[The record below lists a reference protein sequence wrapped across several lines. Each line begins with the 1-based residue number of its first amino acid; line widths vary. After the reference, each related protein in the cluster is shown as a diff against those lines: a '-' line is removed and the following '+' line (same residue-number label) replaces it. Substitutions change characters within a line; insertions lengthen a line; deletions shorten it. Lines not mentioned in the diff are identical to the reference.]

1 MRRSAI
7 LVPLVFLAAANAF
20 GFALGR
26 SGAGLAA
33 ATLARD
39 QFRADIGGGT
49 VAGANGSFGGV
60 RREINW
66 DGVADAFAAPNNLPA
81 NFFNVNSPRGVVFS
95 TPGTGFQVSATAASG
110 TPVRFGNINP
120 TYPAEFKTFSAER
133 LFTPLG
139 SVVTDIDFFLPG
151 TNIPATVSS
160 FGVMFS
166 DNDGFETRIDL
177 FGPGGVSL
185 GSISPLPADKDV
197 SFVGITL
204 TGPGPTGIAHVRIT
218 SGNMILAP
226 GNNAPDAFGVFPPA
240 QPPDLVTMDDFIYSE
255 PVISGAVPAMSA
267 PILLLLAASL
277 LGIGVCA
284 RR

>member
-1 MRRSAI
+1 MQRSAVLALI
-7 LVPLVFLAAANAF
+7 VFLGSVNAF
-20 GFALGR
+20 GFALAR

-33 ATLARD
+33 ATTARD

-49 VAGANGSFGGV
+49 VAGANGSFGGL

-66 DGVADAFAAPNNLPA
+66 DGVPDALAAPNNLPA
-81 NFFNVNSPRGVVFS
+81 NFFSVNSPRGVIFS

-120 TYPAEFKTFSAER
+120 TYPAEFKAFSPER

-166 DNDGFETRIDL
+166 DNDGIDTRIDL
-177 FGPGGVSL
+177 FGPGGASL

-204 TGPGPTGIAHVRIT
+204 TPPGLTSIAHVRIT
-218 SGNMILAP
+218 SGNTILAP

-255 PVISGAVPAMSA
+255 PVISAAVPAMSTTVLA
-267 PILLLLAASL
+267 LLAAAL
-277 LGIGVCA
+277 LGIGICA